1 MNKVMELKILP
12 VNKTVVFTSP
22 LEGNDVLVRTGT
34 VKEGSCFF
42 HSILHAY
49 SKDYVSMNK
58 TGRMKLVRKLRASM
72 AGKIDKDS
80 WEEMAGGVI
89 AKAPF
94 QEMVNKTLSN
104 FELFLNGTDEK
115 IRGRA
120 TRKAIKLLITN
131 EKEMD
136 VYKII
141 ISLVSTQLLVHE
153 ILPTIYK
160 KSSTIKIK
168 DTINIILEEC
178 SNHFNNLDEIKMIS
192 KEKREYLLNVFQIY
206 LKVVCN
212 EAYKETYKNY
222 VKGLETTT
230 EDVDS
235 YSIDFVSDRF
245 ERDLYFI
252 NGKTRLPYTIDSKE
266 YSNTTKRKCII
277 LISIDQNHYEVMGRL
292 LPGNKIQREFDC
304 TDPIVTKMYTFLN
317 EPSKLKYKYPELK
330 EFLPK
335 SPTRRNMFETN
346 DDDND
351 DEEIS
356 DKDSDLYYDSSG
368 VSNSESDS
376 DCDSEDN

>member
-1 MNKVMELKILP
+1 MELKILP

-42 HSILHAY
+42 HAILHAY

-58 TGRMKLVRKLRASM
+58 TDRMKLVRKLRASM

-115 IRGRA
+115 IRGRT
-120 TRKAIKLLITN
+120 TRKTIKLLITN
-131 EKEMD
+131 EDEMD

-141 ISLVSTQLLVHE
+141 ISLVPIQMLTNELL
-153 ILPTIYK
+153 PNIYK
-160 KSSTIKIK
+160 KSSTMKIK
-168 DTINIILEEC
+168 DTINLIVKEC
-178 SNHFNNLDEIKMIS
+178 SEHFNNLEEMKMIN
-192 KEKREYLLNVFQIY
+192 KEKQDYLLNVFQIC

-222 VKGLETTT
+222 VKGLEKTK
-230 EDVDS
+230 EEVDS
-235 YSIDFVSDRF
+235 YSIDFISDRF
-245 ERDLYFI
+245 DRELYFI
-252 NGKTRLPYTIDSKE
+252 HGKSRLPYNIDVKETSHTSSK
-266 YSNTTKRKCII
+266 KCIV
-277 LISIDQNHYEVMGRL
+277 LISIDQNHYEVLGRL
-292 LPGNKIQREFDC
+292 LPGNKIQREFDHN
-304 TDPIVTKMYTFLN
+304 DPIITKINTFLN
-317 EPSKLKYKYPELK
+317 EPNKVKYKYPELK
-330 EFLPK
+330 EFAPK

-346 DDDND
+346 DNEDDD
-351 DEEIS
+351 DKDIS

-368 VSNSESDS
+368 VSDSESDS
-376 DCDSEDN
+376 GCDSNDD